1 MSQVVL
7 VTGASSGIGREIALT
22 LHRHH
27 FKVYGTSRSPERY
40 GDLPFTMLALDLHKT
55 ESLSNAVSEIIKKE
69 GRLDVLVNNAG
80 AGITGPLEETPMAES
95 KKAFDTNFFGP
106 MALIN
111 AVLPLMREQ
120 NSGCII
126 NISSIA
132 GYMGLPFRGIYS
144 ATKSALEIITEAYR
158 IELAPFN
165 VRVCSVAPG
174 DFATN
179 IAAGRYHAPVIE
191 SSPYAKTYGQTLEL
205 IDSHVDQAP
214 SPEPM
219 AQKVLDIIRDSSP
232 RPHYAVGTWLQKF
245 SLVLKRLLPQKVYE
259 RMLRNHYKL

>member
-111 AVLPLMREQ
+111 AVLPVMRQQ

-191 SSPYAKTYGQTLEL
+191 ASPYAKTYGQTLEL

-219 AQKVLDIIRDSSP
+219 ALKVLEIIRESSP
-232 RPHYAVGTWLQKF
+232 RPHYAVGSWLQKF

>member
-7 VTGASSGIGREIALT
+7 VTGASSGIGREIASA
-22 LHRHH
+22 LHRKNY
-27 FKVYGTSRSPERY
+27 KVYGTSRQPQKY
-40 GDLPFTMLALDLHKT
+40 ADLPYAMLALEIKDGA
-55 ESLSNAVSEIIKKE
+55 SMDAAIAEIIRLE

-80 AGITGPLEETPMAES
+80 VGITGPLEETPMAES
-95 KKAFDTNFFGP
+95 KKVFDTNFFGP
-106 MALIN
+106 MELIN
-111 AVLPLMREQ
+111 KVLPVMRRQ
-120 NSGCII
+120 NTGCII

-165 VRVCSVAPG
+165 IRICSIAPG

-179 IAAGRYHAPVIE
+179 IAAGRYHAPVLE
-191 SSPYAKTYGQTLEL
+191 DSPYAKTYGQTLDL
-205 IDSHVDQAP
+205 IDSHVDGGP

-219 AQKVLDIIRDSSP
+219 AQKVLDIINDPYP
-232 RPHYAVGTWLQKF
+232 RPHYAVGSALQKF
-245 SLVLKRLLPQKVYE
+245 SLVLKRLLPQKLYE

>member
-7 VTGASSGIGREIALT
+7 VTGASSGIGREIAIT
-22 LHRHH
+22 LQRHD
-27 FKVYGTSRSPERY
+27 FKVYGTSRHPEKY
-40 GDLPFTMLALDLHKT
+40 GELPFTMLALDLHKPDSFT
-55 ESLSNAVSEIIKKE
+55 SAINELIKRE

-80 AGITGPLEETPMAES
+80 AGITGPLEETPLDES
-95 KKAFDTNFFGP
+95 KKAFETNFFGP
-106 MALIN
+106 MELIN
-111 AVLPLMREQ
+111 RVLPVMRQQ

-144 ATKSALEIITEAYR
+144 ATKAALEIITEAYR

-165 VRVCSVAPG
+165 IRIFSIAPG
-174 DFATN
+174 DFSTN
-179 IAAGRYHAPVIE
+179 IAAGRYHAPIISE
-191 SSPYAKTYGQTLEL
+191 SPYAKTYGQTLAL
-205 IDSHVDQAP
+205 IDSHVDHAP

-219 AQKVLDIIRDSSP
+219 AQKVLKLIHDSSP
-232 RPHYAVGTWLQKF
+232 RPHYAVGTPLQKF
-245 SLVLKRLLPQKVYE
+245 SIILKRLLPQKLYE

>member
-7 VTGASSGIGREIALT
+7 VTGASSGIGREIATKLQ
-22 LHRHH
+22 RHN
-27 FKVYGTSRSPERY
+27 FMVYGTSRQPERY
-40 GDLPFTMLALDLHKT
+40 RELPFTMLALDLHKPNSFAQLI
-55 ESLSNAVSEIIKKE
+55 EEIVKRE

-80 AGITGPLEETPMAES
+80 AGITGPLEETPLEES

-106 MALIN
+106 LELIN
-111 AVLPLMREQ
+111 EVLPVMRQQ

-165 VRVCSVAPG
+165 IRVCSVAPG

-179 IAAGRYHAPVIE
+179 IAAGRYHAPVMDQ
-191 SSPYAKTYGQTLEL
+191 SPYAQTYGQTLAL
-205 IDSHVDQAP
+205 IDSHVDTAP

-219 AQKVLDIIRDSSP
+219 AQKVLDIIHNAHP

-245 SLVLKRLLPQKVYE
+245 SIVLKRLLPQKVYE

>member
-111 AVLPLMREQ
+111 TVLPVMRQQ

-191 SSPYAKTYGQTLEL
+191 ASPYAKTYGQILEL

-219 AQKVLDIIRDSSP
+219 AQKVLDIIRESSP
-232 RPHYAVGTWLQKF
+232 RPHYAVGSWLQKF

>member
-1 MSQVVL
+1 MNQVVL
-7 VTGASSGIGREIALT
+7 VTGASSGIGREIANT
-22 LHRHH
+22 LHRHD
-27 FKVYGTSRSPERY
+27 FKVYGTSRKPERY
-40 GDLPFTMLALDLHKT
+40 SDLPFTMLALDLHKAQ
-55 ESLSNAVSEIIKKE
+55 SLSAAVDEIIKRE

-80 AGITGPLEETPMAES
+80 AGITGPLEETPIAES
-95 KKAFDTNFFGP
+95 KKAFETNFFGP

-111 AVLPLMREQ
+111 VVLPVMRQQ

-165 VRVCSVAPG
+165 VRICSVAPG

-179 IAAGRYHAPVIE
+179 IAAGRYHAPVI
-191 SSPYAKTYGQTLEL
+191 SDSPYARTYGQTLEL
-205 IDSHVDQAP
+205 IDSHVDHAP

-219 AQKVLDIIRDSSP
+219 ALKVLEIIRDSSP

-245 SLVLKRLLPQKVYE
+245 SLVLKRLLPQKMYE

>member
-1 MSQVVL
+1 MAQVVL
-7 VTGASSGIGREIALT
+7 VTGASSGIGREIAHT
-22 LHRHH
+22 LVQNNYI
-27 FKVYGTSRSPERY
+27 VYGTSRTPQRY
-40 GDLPFTMLALDLHKT
+40 SELPYAMLALDLHDPNSFK
-55 ESLSNAVSEIIKKE
+55 ACIAEIIDQE
-69 GRLDVLVNNAG
+69 GRIDVLVNNAG
-80 AGITGPLEETPMAES
+80 AGITGPLEETPIDES
-95 KKAFDTNFFGP
+95 KKAFETNFFGP

-111 AVLPLMREQ
+111 EVLPVMRGQ

-132 GYMGLPFRGIYS
+132 GYMGLPFRGVYS

-158 IELAPFN
+158 LELAPFN
-165 VRVCSVAPG
+165 IRVCSIAPG

-179 IAAGRYHAPVIE
+179 IAAGRFHAPVIDE
-191 SSPYAKTYGQTLEL
+191 SAYATTYGQTLKL
-205 IDSHVDQAP
+205 IDDHVDHAP

-219 AQKVLDIIRDSSP
+219 ASKVLQVIQMAHP
-232 RPHYAVGTWLQKF
+232 KPHYAVGTWLQKF

>member
-7 VTGASSGIGREIALT
+7 VTGASSGIGREIATT
-22 LHRHH
+22 LLGHNY
-27 FKVYGTSRSPERY
+27 KVYGTSRNPERY
-40 GDLPFTMLALDLHKT
+40 ADLPFTMLQLDLHKS
-55 ESLSNAVSEIIKKE
+55 ESLKRAVADLVKLE
-69 GRLDVLVNNAG
+69 GRIDVLVNNAG

-106 MALIN
+106 MQLIN
-111 AVLPLMREQ
+111 TVLPVMRAQ

-158 IELAPFN
+158 IELAPYN
-165 VRVCSVAPG
+165 IRICSVAPG

-179 IAAGRYHAPVIE
+179 IAAGRYHAPVIPG
-191 SSPYAKTYGQTLEL
+191 SPYAQTYGQTLAL
-205 IDSHVDQAP
+205 MDSHVARAP

-219 AQKVLDIIRDSSP
+219 AKKILEIIHDSSP

-245 SLVLKRLLPQKVYE
+245 SIVLKAFLPQKVYE